1 MANIG
6 WSLQPHACCPRL
18 VDGQEMC
25 CATMNNGQS
34 NCEISQDTKTTMDNG
49 QPAYGNSQDTKTTM
63 DNGQPAY
70 GNSQDTKTDSNVTTT
85 SGFQAKEP
93 LPKAGFGG
101 SDTAPSSISQPL
113 IFTDQTINTIQLI
126 NDIQK
131 PASVFV
137 PTYKRPPRL
146 NIIPDIQS

>member
-1 MANIG
+1 MIKAIILILVLMANIG

-34 NCEISQDTKTTMDNG
+34 NCEI
-49 QPAYGNSQDTKTTM
+49 SQDTKTTM